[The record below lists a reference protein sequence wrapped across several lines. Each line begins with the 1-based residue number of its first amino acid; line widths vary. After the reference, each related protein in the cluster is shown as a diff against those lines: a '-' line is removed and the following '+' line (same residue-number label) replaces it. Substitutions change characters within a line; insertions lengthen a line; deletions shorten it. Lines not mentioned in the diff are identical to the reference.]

1 MPRATIHATD
11 TEDGRVRVE
20 IEADRDIREIPEA
33 ERTPAERCAVAVFA
47 ELEALAAHLPQL
59 STEDGHE

>member
-20 IEADRDIREIPEA
+20 IEADRDFREIPEA
-33 ERTPAERCAVAVFA
+33 ERTPAERCVAGVFA
-47 ELEALAAHLPQL
+47 ELERLAAHIPDLM
-59 STEDGHE
+59 TEDKSG